1 MGSFTMNG
9 RIDHDGVFFW
19 LKKKKTEK
27 KSRKRNSKKN
37 KNSPA
42 EKKIALGSAS
52 KLTDAYGARLYKLK
66 EKL

>member
-1 MGSFTMNG
+1 M
-9 RIDHDGVFFW
+9 VE
-19 LKKKKTEK
+19 KKKTEK

-52 KLTDAYGARLYKLK
+52 KLTDAYGAKLYKLR